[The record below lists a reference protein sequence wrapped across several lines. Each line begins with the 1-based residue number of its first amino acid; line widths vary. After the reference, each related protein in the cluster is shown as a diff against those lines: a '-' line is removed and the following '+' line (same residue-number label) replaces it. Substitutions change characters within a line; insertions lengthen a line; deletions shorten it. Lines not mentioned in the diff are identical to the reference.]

1 MSHRKEIPVDPG
13 SYGMLAPANECKPDS
28 VINQSYIPD
37 TTGEDNESWI
47 PSTYL
52 WAFDAAGI
60 QIARA
65 VTHMRDSIECFL
77 RIHKA
82 NPQVAIITSKPMNLL
97 NAKEQVLWRRD
108 AAE

>member
-1 MSHRKEIPVDPG
+1 MPSPKDPVFTGGPG
-13 SYGMLAPANECKPDS
+13 ALAHPTNSPSSDS
-28 VINQSYIPD
+28 VVNNKYQPLPECD
-37 TTGEDNESWI
+37 PEQNWI

-52 WAFDAAGI
+52 WAFSATGI

-82 NPQVAIITSKPMNLL
+82 NPEVAIITSKPMNLL
-97 NAKEQVLWRRD
+97 DAAEEVLWRR
-108 AAE
+108 ES